1 MRHASFFSGV
11 GGLDIGFTRAG
22 METVSLSEIEPYA
35 CQILSER
42 FPGIPNLGDIT
53 KLEGKEIPDAEI
65 WTGGFP
71 CQDLS
76 LAGKR
81 AGFDGERSVLA
92 FSFLNLV
99 ERRRPRWLVLENV
112 LGLFSSS
119 KGRDFGRLL
128 HEMDELGYS
137 VAWRTLD
144 ARYFGVAQRR
154 RRVFIV
160 ASLIED
166 GAAQVLFE
174 CEGNCGHLGASS
186 QARQE
191 ATSGAAGGSGVWGTF
206 HPPFDAD
213 RMRDPDGVAAGLDD
227 QQLVEAATTVKTDPQ
242 RVGNFELYD
251 FPKDSVAPSMASTR
265 ARNQIAYSIR
275 EDAKA
280 NNFSA
285 NEIKVANALQALWP
299 GEQSH
304 HAQTFIIGSSY
315 DGYNQKLDP
324 DGPHRTL
331 RIGRDSTDFVVA
343 EPGVSND
350 PLLPEGLDMHRY
362 RVCGNG
368 IAAPVAEWIARR
380 VIAVDAANAAPGATE
395 SV

>member
-42 FPGIPNLGDIT
+42 FPGTPNLGDIT

-174 CEGNCGHLGASS
+174 CEGNCGHLGASA

-191 ATSGAAGGSGVWGTF
+191 TASGAAGSAGVWGAF

-213 RMRDPDGVAAGLDD
+213 RMRDLDGLAARVDD
-227 QQLVEAATTVKTDPQ
+227 QQLVENSPTTKTDPQ

-380 VIAVDAANAAPGATE
+380 VIAVDSANAAPGATE

>member
-22 METVSLSEIEPYA
+22 MQTVSLSEIEPYA

-81 AGFDGERSVLA
+81 KGFDGERSVLA

-119 KGRDFGRLL
+119 GGRDFGRLL
-128 HEMDELGYS
+128 SEMDELGYA

-166 GAAQVLFE
+166 GPAQVLFE
-174 CEGNCGHLGASS
+174 CEGNCGHLGESR
-186 QARQE
+186 QTRQE
-191 ATSGAAGGSGVWGTF
+191 ATSGAAGSAGVWGTF
-206 HPPFDAD
+206 NPPFDPD
-213 RMRDPDGVAAGLDD
+213 RMRTANGMAARVDD
-227 QQLVEAATTVKTDPQ
+227 QQLVEGAQAVAEDRQ
-242 RVGNFELYD
+242 RVGNFELWD
-251 FPKDSVAPSMASTR
+251 FPKDSVAPSIAARR
-265 ARNQIAYSIR
+265 ARDQIAYSIR

-285 NEIKVANALQALWP
+285 NEIQVANALQALWP

-304 HAQTFIIGSSY
+304 HAQTFIIGTSY

-331 RIGRDSTDFVVA
+331 RIGRDSTDFVIA
-343 EPGVSND
+343 EPGVADD

-380 VIAVDAANAAPGATE
+380 IIAVDAANAALGATE

>member
-22 METVSLSEIEPYA
+22 MTTVSFSEIEPYA
-35 CQILSER
+35 SQILTER
-42 FPGIPNLGDIT
+42 FPEVPNLGDIT
-53 KLEGKEIPDAEI
+53 KLDGKEIPDAEI

-99 ERRRPRWLVLENV
+99 ERRKPRWLVLENV

-119 KGRDFGRLL
+119 GGRDFGRLL
-128 HEMDELGYS
+128 REMDELGYS
-137 VAWRTLD
+137 VAWRTFD

-166 GAAQVLFE
+166 GPGKVLFE
-174 CEGNCGHLGASS
+174 CEGECGHLGASR
-186 QARQE
+186 QARKE
-191 ATSGAAGGSGVWGTF
+191 AARKPEGLAGEWELF
-206 HPPFDAD
+206 NPPF
-213 RMRDPDGVAAGLDD
+213 DPDGVRDLDGLAEGLDH
-227 QQLVEAATTVKTDPQ
+227 QQLVENQTTQAQDQQ

-251 FPKDSVAPSMASTR
+251 FPADSVAPALASSR
-265 ARNQIAYSIR
+265 ARDQIAYSIR

-304 HAQTFIIGSSY
+304 HAQTFIVGTSY

-343 EPGVSND
+343 EPGVSED

-380 VIAVDAANAAPGATE
+380 IIAVDSLQEAPGGSE
-395 SV
+395 VV

>member
-22 METVSLSEIEPYA
+22 MQTVSLSEIEPYA

-53 KLEGKEIPDAEI
+53 KLEGEEIPDAEI

-119 KGRDFGRLL
+119 QGRDFGRLL
-128 HEMDELGYS
+128 REMDELGYS

-160 ASLIED
+160 ASLIKD
-166 GAAQVLFE
+166 GPGQVLFE
-174 CEGNCGHLGASS
+174 CEGVCGHLGTSA

-191 ATSGAAGGSGVWGTF
+191 TSGGSADRAGVWGTF
-206 HPPFDAD
+206 HPPFDPN
-213 RMRDPDGVAAGLDD
+213 RMRDLDGVAVRVDD
-227 QQLVEAATTVKTDPQ
+227 QQLVENSTTVQTDPQ

-251 FPKDSVAPSMASTR
+251 FPKDSVAPSMAATR

-285 NEIKVANALQALWP
+285 NEIQVANALQALWP

-343 EPGVSND
+343 EPGVAED
-350 PLLPEGLDMHRY
+350 QLLPEGLDMHRY

-380 VIAVDAANAAPGATE
+380 IIAVNAVQEALGATE
-395 SV
+395 SR